1 MNHTFSVTE
10 QQYTKLMAYATQHQQ
25 TPETLFQAWVNEVG
39 RHAEKGIANDPLFQ
53 IAGMFGDADLN
64 VVDQRLEKGTDNDPL
79 FQIAGM
85 FAIGDAD
92 LAAKHDEYLAEIY
105 GDDHASNQ

>member
-1 MNHTFSVTE
+1 MNHIFSVSE
-10 QQYTKLMAYATQHQQ
+10 QQYAKLMTYATRYEQ
-25 TPETLFQAWVNEVG
+25 TPETLFQAWVNEIG
-39 RHAEKGIANDPLFQ
+39 QRAEKGTANDPF
-53 IAGMFGDADLN
+53 
-64 VVDQRLEKGTDNDPL
+64 

-105 GDDHASNQ
+105 GDDHAGNE